1 MGVLFGYLFHWSGS
15 ITYAMVAHAFNN
27 FFAVTMWY
35 AGQQGYFGKEYELG
49 VNDPPD
55 LPVVVI
61 ILSLILFLITIYF
74 VRQKL
79 LNERADKMG

>member
-1 MGVLFGYLFHWSGS
+1 MLE
-15 ITYAMVAHAFNN
+15 
-27 FFAVTMWY
+27 
-35 AGQQGYFGKEYELG
+35 YFGKEYELG

>member
-1 MGVLFGYLFHWSGS
+1 
-15 ITYAMVAHAFNN
+15 
-27 FFAVTMWY
+27 MWY
-35 AGQQGYFGKEYELG
+35 AAQQGYFGKEYELG
-49 VNDPPD
+49 VNEPPD

-79 LNERADKMG
+79 LNERSDKMG